1 MIFAKLLVAA
11 CSLVSDPAARAE
23 GSISGTVVNGS
34 RGYAPAAGAE
44 VVLRVKVDG
53 QFVIAAETVADGE
66 GRFRI
71 APLPVNTDL
80 EYLPGANRD
89 GVHHPGDR
97 VRLTWL
103 RPHADVRITTYD
115 AVEGPNPLVAR
126 RHDIVVRPE
135 PGALKVTETITIDNP
150 TSTCY
155 VGKPA
160 GEGTEPVT
168 LELAIPPDFDRTT
181 FHKEF
186 FGRRFLLAGEKLATG
201 VPWPP
206 GEKELTF
213 TYLLR
218 SEERHRLWRRPLD
231 LPTDHVRL
239 FVVTDEPGEV
249 VCSLGPGSDQGRG
262 EGELL
267 FESDGKTFPAGH
279 VLRLELGRLPVP
291 WMAYG
296 RWLALV
302 VLAGLVAGIGLMT
315 LRRKSVQARQARPAA
330 QPSEPVGPQEST
342 TRRDAAHA
350 RRRRKRKR
358 SARRPG

>member
-1 MIFAKLLVAA
+1 VIFAKLLVAA
-11 CSLVSDPAARAE
+11 CAFVSEPASGAS
-23 GSISGTVVNGS
+23 GSISGIVVNGS
-34 RGYAPAAGAE
+34 RGHAPAAGAE
-44 VVLRVKVDG
+44 VVLRVKIDG
-53 QFVIAAETVADGE
+53 QFVIAAETIADRE

-71 APLPVNTDL
+71 APLPLDPDL

-89 GVHHPGDR
+89 GVHHPGER

-103 RPHADVRITTYD
+103 RPHADVRITAYD

-126 RHDIVVRPE
+126 RHDIVVCPE
-135 PGALKVTETITIDNP
+135 PGALKVTETIMIDNP

-155 VGKPA
+155 VGKA
-160 GEGTEPVT
+160 ASDDAKPVT
-168 LELAIPPDFDRTT
+168 LELAIPSDFDRTT

-186 FGRRFLLAGEKLATG
+186 FGRRFLLAGGKLATG

-206 GEKELTF
+206 GAKELTF
-213 TYLLR
+213 TYLLKN
-218 SEERHRLWRRPLD
+218 EARHRLWQRPLD

-239 FVVTDEPGEV
+239 FVVTDEPDEV
-249 VCSLGPGSDQGRG
+249 VCSLEAGESQGR
-262 EGELL
+262 GELL
-267 FESDGKTFPAGH
+267 FESGGEPLPAGH

-296 RWLALV
+296 RWLALA
-302 VLAGLVAGIGLMT
+302 VLVGLVAGIGALT
-315 LRRKSVQARQARPAA
+315 LRRKGAQTRQTRAAA
-330 QPSEPVGPQEST
+330 QPSKTPRPREST
-342 TRRDAAHA
+342 TRRDAAHS

>member
-1 MIFAKLLVAA
+1 MIFVKLLVAA
-11 CSLVSDPAARAE
+11 CAFVSEPASGAS
-23 GSISGTVVNGS
+23 GSISGIVVNGS
-34 RGYAPAAGAE
+34 RGQAPVARAE
-44 VVLRVKVDG
+44 VVLRVKIDG
-53 QFVIAAETVADGE
+53 RFVIAAETVADGE

-71 APLPVNTDL
+71 APLPINTDL

-89 GVHHPGDR
+89 GVHHPGER

-103 RPHADVRITTYD
+103 RPRADVRITTYD

-126 RHDIVVRPE
+126 RHDIVVCPE
-135 PGALKVTETITIDNP
+135 PGALKVTETITVDNP

-160 GEGTEPVT
+160 TGGAEPVT

-186 FGRRFLLAGEKLATG
+186 FGRRFSLAGGKLATG

-206 GEKELTF
+206 GERELTF
-213 TYLLR
+213 TYLLKN
-218 SEERHRLWRRPLD
+218 EERHRLWRRPLD

-239 FVVTDEPGEV
+239 FVVTDEPDEV
-249 VCSLGPGSDQGRG
+249 VCNLEAGESQGRG
-262 EGELL
+262 ALL
-267 FESDGKTFPAGH
+267 FESDGEPLPAGY

-296 RWLALV
+296 RWAALAVLV
-302 VLAGLVAGIGLMT
+302 GLVAGIGLMT
-315 LRRKSVQARQARPAA
+315 TMRRRSAQTSHTRATEQPPKPPRPRQ
-330 QPSEPVGPQEST
+330 ST